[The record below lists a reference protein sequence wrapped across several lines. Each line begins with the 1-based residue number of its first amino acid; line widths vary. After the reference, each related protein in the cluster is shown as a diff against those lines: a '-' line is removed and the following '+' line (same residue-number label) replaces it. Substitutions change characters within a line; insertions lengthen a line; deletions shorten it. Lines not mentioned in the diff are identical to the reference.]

1 MHIGR
6 AQLVGVGQR
15 LRESAEAVAAVSRA
29 PALRRVL
36 LAFGLAWTSEWAFMV
51 ALGVVAFRN
60 GGATAVGVVAFV
72 RMAPAALLAPI
83 SIAVA
88 DRFRRDQVLMYS
100 SLVRGGAIGAATLLL
115 ATGAPLLTV
124 YAFAVVAT
132 AAFIIFR
139 PAHSAL
145 LPALCSVP
153 LELTSA
159 NVVRG
164 LLDSLGT
171 LLGPLIAAALLAFS
185 GPTAAFA
192 CAAALSF
199 GAGALLIRL
208 SYEAPRHSSS
218 LQLRRIIV
226 DTSAGFGAFWRHRD
240 AGVLIGLA
248 LAQTFTRGCLNV
260 FLVVVPF
267 ELLHTGETGVGLM
280 SAALG
285 AGAVAG
291 SVGALLLVSGRR
303 LAGIEGIGVALWGV
317 GLSLCGA
324 LPYLPAV
331 LAMMAVIGVGN
342 ALVDVG
348 LFTLPAR
355 LVPYE
360 LLARVFGA
368 LESLVAI
375 TVAIGSLITPFVI
388 AALGVRGALAVLG
401 LPAIALVGLGWRRLR
416 RIDRSIVHRDG
427 EITLLKRVAI
437 LRPLPMPTIDTLAGK
452 VDYTNVGPGE
462 VVFLQGDAGDRFYVI
477 DDGEAEVLGDGR
489 LVRTL
494 SAGDCFGEIAL
505 LRNTPRTAT
514 VRARTALGLYS
525 LARPDFLLAVNG
537 FSAST
542 HEAHALLNER
552 LARFTPRKP
561 GV

>member
-1 MHIGR
+1 MHVALAKVG
-6 AQLVGVGQR
+6 GVGQR
-15 LRESAEAVAAVSRA
+15 LGESLRAVGAVSRA

-36 LAFGLAWTSEWAFMV
+36 LAFGFAWTSEWVFMV
-51 ALGVVAFRN
+51 ALGVVAFNN

-83 SIAVA
+83 SLAIA

-100 SLVRGGAIGAATLLL
+100 SVVRGGAIGAATLLL

-124 YAFAVVAT
+124 YAFAIVAT

-159 NVVRG
+159 HVVRG

-171 LLGPLIAAALLAFS
+171 LLGPLIAAALLALF
-185 GPTAAFA
+185 GTTAAFA

-199 GAGALLIRL
+199 GAGALLIHL
-208 SYEAPRHSSS
+208 PYEPAQRSSP
-218 LQLRRIIV
+218 LALRRIIT
-226 DTSAGFGAFWRHRD
+226 DTSAGFGALWRHRD

-280 SAALG
+280 TAALG

-291 SVGALLLVSGRR
+291 SIGALMLVSGRR
-303 LAGIEGIGVALWGV
+303 LAVIEGIGVALWGL

-331 LAMMAVIGVGN
+331 LTLTAIIGVGN
-342 ALVDVG
+342 AFVDVG

-368 LESLVAI
+368 LESLVAV
-375 TVAIGSLITPFVI
+375 TVAIGSLVTPFVI
-388 AALGVRGALAVLG
+388 AVLGVRGALAVLG
-401 LPAIALVGLGWRRLR
+401 LPAMGLVAFAWRRLR
-416 RIDRSIVHRDG
+416 RIDDSVVHRDS
-427 EITLLKRVAI
+427 EISVLKRVAI
-437 LRPLPMPTIDTLAGK
+437 LRPLPMPAIDALAAH
-452 VDYTNVGPGE
+452 VEHARVAAGE
-462 VVFLQGDAGDRFYVI
+462 DVFVQGDAGDRFYVI
-477 DDGEAEVLGDGR
+477 DDGEADVVGDGR
-489 LVRTL
+489 LVSTL

-505 LRNTPRTAT
+505 LRDTPRTAT
-514 VRARTALGLYS
+514 VRARTALDLYS

-537 FSAST
+537 FSASSQ
-542 HEAHALLNER
+542 EAGTLLRER
-552 LARFTPRKP
+552 LASFTPRPP